1 MTIYAFYIFDRH
13 CSCIYSRE
21 YAHPSI
27 TGSKDSV
34 NGNNDTDMAKLL
46 FGTLYWL
53 KNLSQKLGDSLVG
66 NNLRSF
72 CTGIYRVHF
81 FESLSNF
88 KFVIVSDLD
97 VETLQLQL
105 LQLYSVVFMNNVI
118 MNALS
123 PVEFGDQ
130 KITNQS
136 FIALSD
142 TYLRLL
148 PVFH

>member
-1 MTIYAFYIFDRH
+1 
-13 CSCIYSRE
+13 
-21 YAHPSI
+21 
-27 TGSKDSV
+27 
-34 NGNNDTDMAKLL
+34 MAKLL

-53 KNLSQKLGDSLVG
+53 KNLSLKLGDPLVG
-66 NNLRSF
+66 NSLRSF
-72 CTGIYRVHF
+72 CTGVYRVHF

-88 KFVIVSDLD
+88 KFVIVTDLN

-130 KITNQS
+130 KITNES
-136 FIALSD
+136 FIVLSD